1 MKKLLLILIVI
12 LISNESKVLCQ
23 IGNKPKNDFKIG
35 IYSPKFMTNN
45 NDCCDTNNY
54 PDTSL
59 YKYLNYSNGT
69 TKKFP
74 TSQLNVLSEDGFN
87 IAINYGP
94 NIYSSRPLYVSK
106 LLQ

>member
-1 MKKLLLILIVI
+1 MGL
-12 LISNESKVLCQ
+12 
-23 IGNKPKNDFKIG
+23 
-35 IYSPKFMTNN
+35 
-45 NDCCDTNNY
+45 
-54 PDTSL
+54 
-59 YKYLNYSNGT
+59 

-106 LLQ
+106 LLQLFKNNNMQFIPCMNSFYKPDTVF